1 MFRHRTLLLPLL
13 LISLMALPYA
23 SRIGTGTRSARNSA
37 SAPVVIANPPTR
49 VLTAVPTTE
58 HFAVPV
64 LMYHRICDLTA
75 SEQRSEL
82 MRDLTVSPA
91 HFEQQVKYLLDNG
104 FTFLLA
110 REVEEAAREH
120 KPLPEKAVVLTMD
133 DGYKDNFDC
142 AFPILQKYNVP
153 ATIFLVTHTV
163 NTDGHLSW
171 DNVLVM
177 QKRQVGYGSHT
188 VHHYDLPG
196 LAPNEVDY
204 ELRES
209 KRVLESRLVEKI
221 TAVAY
226 PSGMY
231 NRMVADKAREV
242 GYLAGWKKGGGP
254 VQPGMDAYL
263 LPRVRVNGGTKMK
276 DFKRKVFSGVYTLEE
291 RHGRQQRLIARTS
304 RRRRKNA

>member
-1 MFRHRTLLLPLL
+1 MSRYRLLRWLLPAA
-13 LISLMALPYA
+13 SLMALPYA
-23 SRIGTGTRSARNSA
+23 PRSRSGIR
-37 SAPVVIANPPTR
+37 PDANPARVPVTIAQPPAR
-49 VLTAVPTTE
+49 VLPPVPTTE
-58 HFAVPV
+58 RFAVPV
-64 LMYHRICDLTA
+64 LMYHRICDLTPR
-75 SEQRSEL
+75 EQRSEL

-91 HFEQQVKYLLDNG
+91 HFEQQVKYLVENG

-110 REVEEAAREH
+110 RDVEEAARDR
-120 KPLPEKAVVLTMD
+120 KPLPAKAVVLTMD

-153 ATIFLVTHTV
+153 ATIFLVTNTV
-163 NTDGHLSW
+163 DTNGHLSW

-196 LAPNEVDY
+196 LAPREVDY

-209 KRVLESRLVEKI
+209 KRVLESRLVEKV

-226 PSGMY
+226 PSGLY

-254 VQPGMDAYL
+254 VQPGMDRYL
-263 LPRVRVNGGTKMK
+263 LPRVRVNGGTNMK

-291 RHGRQQRLIARTS
+291 RHDREQRLMARIS
-304 RRRRKNA
+304 RRKFKST